1 LRAGSSDTT
10 GPDTTIDGI
19 GARGVA
25 ITAGGDDNRPVTQP
39 GVSLYD
45 RIRPP
50 ADQRT
55 LRHLPALVGRAVRLV
70 HHAGGRVFWASVAV
84 QLLAGAVVTAQ
95 VLAAR
100 LVLDRVIEAD
110 RAGDGLD
117 AVAPSLLVLVGLTA
131 VLGLSAA
138 AARELSTLLTELV
151 GRDATGRILDVAS
164 AVDLEAYEEPGFHDR
179 LERARFNANNRPVM
193 AVNGLLGLL
202 NGAVA
207 ATGVAV
213 GLLVLEPALVP
224 VTLVGLVPLWLAES
238 RNGRAWYRFA
248 VAMTPVDRER
258 AYLANTLGSKPL
270 AKEVRAFGIAPFL
283 RERFDG
289 LYARRIEA
297 LRTLVGVRL
306 RTALLGSVLASAGT
320 ALTLLLLF
328 WLLLSD
334 RLDLASAGA
343 AMLAITY
350 LGQRL
355 RTFAASAGTLYES
368 SLFIEDYFDFL
379 DLAPAPAPAA
389 SRTAPV
395 AGGPTTTGPSVTDPS
410 VTDPSVTDPSVTG
423 PVPPFACIALDDV
436 GFTYPGATEPALRH
450 VSLEIRRGEVVA
462 LVGANGSGKTT
473 LAKVLG
479 LLYRPTSGHVR
490 WDGVAVE
497 ADATEA
503 RRRSV
508 ATIFQDFGQYW
519 LSARD
524 NIGIGDVDRRHD
536 RAAIEAAARAVHAHE
551 FLASLPQGYDTVL
564 SRLIEGGTDL
574 SIGQWQRVALA
585 RALFRDAPLVIMD
598 EPTAA
603 LDPAAEARLFESIRD
618 LAADRSVLLISHR
631 FSSVRSADRIHVL
644 HHGEVVESGSHD
656 ELMAHG
662 GRYATLFALQAS
674 AYLDPDPPPPPG

>member
-1 LRAGSSDTT
+1 MA
-10 GPDTTIDGI
+10 
-19 GARGVA
+19 V
-25 ITAGGDDNRPVTQP
+25 TADGDDNRPVTQP

-50 ADQRT
+50 EDRRT
-55 LRHLPALVGRAVRLV
+55 VRHLPALVGRAVQLV
-70 HHAGGRVFWASVAV
+70 RHAAGRVFWASVAV
-84 QLLAGAVVTAQ
+84 NLLAGVVVAAQ

-100 LVLDRVIEAD
+100 LVLDQVIDAD
-110 RAGDGLD
+110 RSGDGLA

-131 VLGLSAA
+131 VLGLSTA

-151 GRDATGRILDVAS
+151 GRDATGRVLDVAA
-164 AVDLEAYEEPGFHDR
+164 AVDLEAFEEPGFHDR

-193 AVNGLLGLL
+193 AVNGLLGMLS
-202 NGAVA
+202 GTVA
-207 ATGVAV
+207 AAGVTV
-213 GLLVLEPALVP
+213 SLLVLHPLLVP
-224 VTLVGLVPLWLAES
+224 VTLVALVPLWLAES
-238 RNGRAWYRFA
+238 RNGRSWYRFA

-258 AYLANTLGSKPL
+258 TYLANTLGSRDL

-283 RERFDG
+283 RDRFDD
-289 LYARRIEA
+289 LYARRIAA
-297 LRTLVGVRL
+297 LRALVGRRL
-306 RTALLGSVLASAGT
+306 RTALAGSVVASAGT
-320 ALTLLLLF
+320 ALTLSLLF

-343 AMLAITY
+343 AVLAITY

-368 SLFIEDYFDFL
+368 SLFIEDYVDFL
-379 DLAPAPAPAA
+379 SLAPPVAPAA
-389 SRTAPV
+389 PDH
-395 AGGPTTTGPSVTDPS
+395 PSVTA
-410 VTDPSVTDPSVTG
+410 
-423 PVPPFACIALDDV
+423 PPPPTFECIGLDDV
-436 GFTYPGATEPALRH
+436 TFTYPGATEPALRH

-490 WDGVAVE
+490 WDGEAVDGE
-497 ADATEA
+497 TTGDH
-503 RRRSV
+503 RRGV
-508 ATIFQDFGQYW
+508 ATIFQDFGRYW

-536 RAAIEAAARAVHAHE
+536 LDAIVTAARRAHADE
-551 FLASLPQGYDTVL
+551 FLTPLPRGYDTVL
-564 SRLIEGGTDL
+564 SRLVEGGREL

-603 LDPAAEARLFESIRD
+603 LDPVAEARLFESIRD
-618 LAADRSVLLISHR
+618 LAEDRSVLLISHR

-644 HHGEVVESGSHD
+644 HRGEVVESGSHD
-656 ELMAHG
+656 ELMARG
-662 GRYATLFALQAS
+662 GPYATMFTLQAS
-674 AYLDPDPPPPPG
+674 AYVDPDEVP

>member
-1 LRAGSSDTT
+1 MAV
-10 GPDTTIDGI
+10 P
-19 GARGVA
+19 
-25 ITAGGDDNRPVTQP
+25 AGGDDNRPVTQP

-50 ADQRT
+50 EDRRT
-55 LRHLPALVGRAVRLV
+55 VRHLPALVGRAVRLV
-70 HHAGGRVFWASVAV
+70 RHAAGRVFWASVAV
-84 QLLAGAVVTAQ
+84 NVLAGVVVAAQ

-100 LVLDRVIEAD
+100 LVLDRVIDAD
-110 RAGDGLD
+110 RAGDGLA
-117 AVAPSLLVLVGLTA
+117 AVVPSLLVLVGLTA
-131 VLGLSAA
+131 VLGLSAT

-151 GRDATGRILDVAS
+151 GRDATGRILDVAA
-164 AVDLEAYEEPGFHDR
+164 AVDLEAFEDPGFHDR

-193 AVNGLLGLL
+193 AVNGLLGMLSGTL
-202 NGAVA
+202 A
-207 ATGVAV
+207 AGGVAV
-213 GLLVLEPALVP
+213 SLLVLHPLLVP
-224 VTLVGLVPLWLAES
+224 VTLLALVPLWLAES
-238 RNGRAWYRFA
+238 RNGRSWYRFA

-258 AYLANTLGSKPL
+258 TYLANTLGSRDL

-283 RERFDG
+283 RDRFDG
-289 LYARRIEA
+289 LYARRIAA
-297 LRTLVGVRL
+297 LRALVGRRL
-306 RTALLGSVLASAGT
+306 RTALLGSVVASTGT
-320 ALTLLLLF
+320 ALTLVLLF

-343 AMLAITY
+343 AVLAITY

-355 RTFAASAGTLYES
+355 RTFATSAGTLYES

-379 DLAPAPAPAA
+379 DLAPAEPAAPGPAPG
-389 SRTAPV
+389 RP
-395 AGGPTTTGPSVTDPS
+395 PTFERLG
-410 VTDPSVTDPSVTG
+410 
-423 PVPPFACIALDDV
+423 LDDV
-436 GFTYPGATEPALRH
+436 TFTYPGATEPALRH

-490 WDGVAVE
+490 WDGEAVE
-497 ADATEA
+497 AESTGAH
-503 RRRSV
+503 RRGV
-508 ATIFQDFGQYW
+508 ATIFQDFGRYW

-536 RAAIEAAARAVHAHE
+536 LDAVVTAARAARADE
-551 FLASLPQGYDTVL
+551 FLAPLPRGYDTVL
-564 SRLIEGGTDL
+564 SRLVEGGREL

-603 LDPAAEARLFESIRD
+603 LDPVAEARLFESIRD
-618 LAADRSVLLISHR
+618 LATDRSVLLISHR

-644 HHGEVVESGSHD
+644 HHGEVVESGSHE
-656 ELMAHG
+656 ELLARG
-662 GRYATLFALQAS
+662 GRYATMFTLQAS
-674 AYLDPDPPPPPG
+674 AYLDPDASP

>member
-1 LRAGSSDTT
+1 M
-10 GPDTTIDGI
+10 
-19 GARGVA
+19 A
-25 ITAGGDDNRPVTQP
+25 IRAGGDDNRPVTQP

-55 LRHLPALVGRAVRLV
+55 VRRLPALVARAVRLV
-70 HHAGGRVFWASVAV
+70 RHAGGRVFWASVAV
-84 QLLAGAVVTAQ
+84 QLLAGGVVTAQ

-100 LVLDRVIEAD
+100 LVLDQVIEAD
-110 RAGDGLD
+110 RAGDGVG
-117 AVAPSLLVLVGLTA
+117 AVAPALLLLVGLTA
-131 VLGLSAA
+131 VLGLSGA
-138 AARELSTLLTELV
+138 AARELSMLLTELV

-164 AVDLEAYEEPGFHDR
+164 TVDLEAYEDSGFHDR

-193 AVNGLLGLL
+193 AVNGLLGML

-207 ATGVAV
+207 ALGVTV
-213 GLLVLEPALVP
+213 GLLILHPSLVP
-224 VTLVGLVPLWLAES
+224 VTLVGLVPLWVAEN

-248 VAMTPVDRER
+248 VDMTPVDRER

-270 AKEVRAFGIAPFL
+270 AKEVRAFGIASFL
-283 RERFDG
+283 RDRFDG
-289 LYARRIEA
+289 LYARRIAA
-297 LRTLVGVRL
+297 LRMLVGSRL
-306 RTALLGSVLASAGT
+306 RTALVGSVLASAGT

-343 AMLAITY
+343 AVLGITY

-355 RTFAASAGTLYES
+355 RAFATSAGTLYES

-379 DLAPAPAPAA
+379 DLAPAVPA
-389 SRTAPV
+389 
-395 AGGPTTTGPSVTDPS
+395 GPGTDPGRP
-410 VTDPSVTDPSVTG
+410 DPSAL
-423 PVPPFACIALDDV
+423 PPPTFDRIALDDV
-436 GFTYPGATEPALRH
+436 SFTYPGTTEPALRH
-450 VSLEIRRGEVVA
+450 VSLEIGHGEVVA

-479 LLYRPTSGHVR
+479 LLYRPSSGHVR

-497 ADATEA
+497 SEATDAH
-503 RRRSV
+503 RRSV
-508 ATIFQDFGQYW
+508 AVIFQDFGQYW

-524 NIGIGDVDRRHD
+524 NIAIGDVDRRHD
-536 RAAIEAAARAVHAHE
+536 LDAVEAAARAVHADE
-551 FLASLPQGYDTVL
+551 FLAPLPLGYDTVL
-564 SRLIEGGTDL
+564 SRLVEGGRDL

-603 LDPAAEARLFESIRD
+603 LDPAAEARLFDSIRD

-631 FSSVRSADRIHVL
+631 FSSVRAADRIHVL
-644 HHGEVVESGSHD
+644 DHGEVVESGSHD
-656 ELMAHG
+656 ELMARG
-662 GRYATLFALQAS
+662 GRYATMFTLQAS
-674 AYLDPDPPPPPG
+674 AYLDPDEVP

>member
-1 LRAGSSDTT
+1 
-10 GPDTTIDGI
+10 
-19 GARGVA
+19 VA
-25 ITAGGDDNRPVTQP
+25 IAAGGDDNRPVTQP

-55 LRHLPALVGRAVRLV
+55 VRRLPALVGRAVRLV

-213 GLLVLEPALVP
+213 GLLVLHPALVP

-297 LRTLVGVRL
+297 LRTLVGVRM

-320 ALTLLLLF
+320 ALTMLLLF

-379 DLAPAPAPAA
+379 DLAP
-389 SRTAPV
+389 S
-395 AGGPTTTGPSVTDPS
+395 TGPSVTDPS
-410 VTDPSVTDPSVTG
+410 ATG
-423 PVPPFACIALDDV
+423 PAPPFASIALDDV

-479 LLYRPTSGHVR
+479 LLYRPTVGHVR

-536 RAAIEAAARAVHAHE
+536 QAGIEAAARAVHAHE

-564 SRLIEGGTDL
+564 SRLIEGGRDL
-574 SIGQWQRVALA
+574 SVGQWQRVALA

-674 AYLDPDPPPPPG
+674 AYLDPDPTPPPG